1 MSEVSVRRGM
11 PGRSV
16 GAAVL
21 LCLATVGSNAR
32 AEDSN
37 TATCVAAHHDA
48 QRLRRDGKLMEARA
62 RLVVCAGE
70 SCPGL
75 VEKDCSKWLDQVS
88 KTIPS
93 VVVSAKDEGGRELT
107 DVTVSVEGHFSR
119 RPVDGSPIELDP
131 GAYRFVY
138 ERPGG
143 IRVERNVVLQLG
155 VRNRLVEVTFPGGK
169 SVHEKPPPPPIAYV
183 LAGVGAVGL
192 GSFTYF
198 GLKGRSEY
206 LELKH
211 TCAPRCRPDAGD
223 AARSHFLIADV
234 SLGVA
239 AVSLAA
245 SAYFFW
251 WWPAGHEKAVTTR
264 GTTAFITASPLGG
277 GFTTRF

>member
-1 MSEVSVRRGM
+1 MSGRGATR
-11 PGRSV
+11 GAIV

-21 LCLATVGSNAR
+21 LCLTTAGRTVR
-32 AEDSN
+32 AENSN
-37 TATCVAAHHDA
+37 TATCLAAHHDA
-48 QRLRRDGKLMEARA
+48 QRLRRDKKLIEARA
-62 RLVVCAGE
+62 RLVLCAGE

-88 KTIPS
+88 RAIPS
-93 VVVSAKDEGGRELT
+93 VVISAKDEGGRELT
-107 DVTVSVEGHFSR
+107 DVTLGVEGHFSHR
-119 RPVDGSPIELDP
+119 AVDGSPIELDP
-131 GAYRFVY
+131 GAYHFVY

-143 IRVERNVVLQLG
+143 IRVERNVVLQQG

-183 LAGVGAVGL
+183 LAGVGVVGL

-211 TCAPRCRPDAGD
+211 SCAPSCKPNAGD
-223 AARSHFLIADV
+223 SARSHFLIANV

-245 SAYFFW
+245 STYFFL
-251 WWPAGHEKAVTTR
+251 WWPSSHEKVVRTR
-264 GTTAFITASPLGG
+264 GTAAFITASPLGG